1 MADAG
6 VWQNIVDDLSVNGH
20 FRLIL
25 QPAVAIILG
34 VRLGLTEERPAKPSI
49 RDELVPIGVALLIDA
64 ILQVLTVGRVRPMAA
79 LLVGVTVVWLPFAI
93 ARAVT
98 AWLWHHRRPGAQAP
112 QAV

>member
-1 MADAG
+1 MGD
-6 VWQNIVDDLSVNGH
+6 VWQNILDDLSVNGH

-34 VRLGLTEERPAKPSI
+34 VRLGLTEERPSKPSI
-49 RDELVPIGVALLIDA
+49 RDELLPIGVAILVDA
-64 ILQVLTVGRVRPMAA
+64 ILQVLTLGRVRPTAA

-98 AWLWHHRRPGAQAP
+98 AWLWNRPRPGAHAP
-112 QAV
+112 QAA